1 MTTTRRDFVTL
12 GTIGLLGAKQ
22 LLAQSVMPDTVQA
35 AKPILSIGYWDGL
48 MRGDGAENPT
58 SHIFAANAVGAGS
71 GFRNAAAMVTTYG
84 FWRAPVNR
92 SIPLSLSLIAFY
104 PQKTPFI
111 AWNVALSASGM
122 TGTLRSR
129 FVVPVDA
136 QNRFDL
142 AVDKHIPM
150 KPIAMTSDLDRVQA
164 LLGDPSSLVNFGS
177 SVGLRRGIYF
187 IALREKDTQD
197 LPDWSRIHVTE
208 LRSTDRVK
216 PDSDGILL
224 GPGGNPVDFDY
235 IVLKIDPYGVSFE
248 RDDKAPAD
256 RRD

>member
-22 LLAQSVMPDTVQA
+22 LLAQSVMPETMQA
-35 AKPILSIGYWDGL
+35 AKPILSVGWWDGL
-48 MRGDGAENPT
+48 MRGDGAENPS
-58 SHIFAANAVGAGS
+58 SHILAAYAVGGGS

-92 SIPLSLSLIAFY
+92 AIPVSLSLIAFY
-104 PQKTPFI
+104 PEKTPFI
-111 AWNVALSASGM
+111 AWNVALSSSGM

-129 FVVPVDA
+129 FIVPVDA

-142 AVDKHIPM
+142 AIDKHLPM
-150 KPIAMTSDLDRVQA
+150 KPIVMTSDLDRVKE
-164 LLGDPSSLVNFGS
+164 LLHDSSTLVNFGG

-187 IALREKDTQD
+187 IALREKDGQD
-197 LPDWSRIHVTE
+197 LPDWSRLRVTE
-208 LRSTDRVK
+208 LRSTDRVQ
-216 PDSDGILL
+216 PEGDGILL
-224 GPGGNPVDFDY
+224 GAGGNPVDFDY
-235 IVLKIDPYGVSFE
+235 IVLKIDPYGISIG

>member
-1 MTTTRRDFVTL
+1 MTTTRREFVTL
-12 GTIGLLGAKQ
+12 GAIGLLGAKQ
-22 LLAQSVMPDTVQA
+22 LFAASLPRTGQA
-35 AKPILSIGYWDGL
+35 AMPILSVGYWDGL
-48 MRGDGAENPT
+48 IRGDGAENPT
-58 SHIFAANAVGAGS
+58 SHILAANAVGAGS

-92 SIPLSLSLIAFY
+92 SIPVSLSLIAFY
-104 PQKTPFI
+104 PEKTPFI
-111 AWNVALSASGM
+111 AWNVALTQTGI

-136 QNRFDL
+136 QNRFNL
-142 AVDKHIPM
+142 AIDKHVPM
-150 KPIAMTSDLDRVQA
+150 KPIAMTSDLDRVQG
-164 LLGDPSSLVNFGS
+164 LLSDPSSLVNFGGT
-177 SVGLRRGIYF
+177 VGLRRGIYF

-208 LRSTDRVK
+208 LRSTDRVS

-235 IVLKIDPYGVSFE
+235 IVLKINPYGVSIG
-248 RDDKAPAD
+248 RDDKAAPD